1 MLKKRCSSFENSTD
15 KRSYIYRFKKMS
27 LLFLKFW
34 ITLQII
40 TRRGYQSKSKACK
53 TPASIL
59 HVRAPYR
66 LILVGVGVD
75 PIGIFR
81 KQDYSSKKI
90 DTRGGGRDGERGTLG
105 TRWINERRY
114 VHRIFQSL
122 RLFRQ
127 QWNATCFFM
136 YSGYSGPPY
145 WPPCLQNAL
154 CTRAKYGAKV

>member
-1 MLKKRCSSFENSTD
+1 
-15 KRSYIYRFKKMS
+15 MS

-40 TRRGYQSKSKACK
+40 TRHGYQSKSKACK

-136 YSGYSGPPY
+136 YSGYSGRPY